1 MDKGWTTETLLKEDR
16 PKVALFSTHF
26 GVYSQTFVYDEV
38 RLHSRY
44 DVEVFARD
52 RSNPDTFPFEPVHT
66 VEGKWATTRYGLTTY
81 NRSYMDR
88 MKQGQFNLLH
98 AHFGP
103 GSIYALPYQK
113 ATGLPLVVTYHGYD
127 VPLLMTPRRFKPKY
141 WRYWLWSKAMFK
153 NVNRFLAASNE
164 LHDLLI
170 QLGAPADRVK
180 VWRLGVSIPELDGVP
195 KRDGKQVIMVGR
207 FTEKKGHV
215 DGLEAFGRVLQQGAD
230 ATLHIVGDGELRPK
244 YDAIIR
250 RFGME
255 ERVKFH
261 GVLSHPDVLTLMEQM
276 DVLMCPS
283 VIAANGDRESGILV
297 AKEAGARYVPVIG
310 TIHGGIPEI
319 IDDEKTGFLV
329 PERDSDTLADRLWKL
344 LESAELR
351 DKMGH
356 AAREKMVREYDIVQR
371 IDVLEDHYDDVRAF
385 HAAEARNR

>member
-1 MDKGWTTETLLKEDR
+1 VDKGWTTETLLKEDR

-141 WRYWLWSKAMFK
+141 WRYWLWSKA
-153 NVNRFLAASNE
+153 RFADSTGRAGRPGQSM
-164 LHDLLI
+164 
-170 QLGAPADRVK
+170 APGCQHSRVG
-180 VWRLGVSIPELDGVP
+180 WG
-195 KRDGKQVIMVGR
+195 
-207 FTEKKGHV
+207 TETGWK
-215 DGLEAFGRVLQQGAD
+215 
-230 ATLHIVGDGELRPK
+230 TGD
-244 YDAIIR
+244 
-250 RFGME
+250 
-255 ERVKFH
+255 
-261 GVLSHPDVLTLMEQM
+261 
-276 DVLMCPS
+276 
-283 VIAANGDRESGILV
+283 
-297 AKEAGARYVPVIG
+297 
-310 TIHGGIPEI
+310 HGGP
-319 IDDEKTGFLV
+319 L
-329 PERDSDTLADRLWKL
+329 
-344 LESAELR
+344 
-351 DKMGH
+351 H
-356 AAREKMVREYDIVQR
+356 REKGTR
-371 IDVLEDHYDDVRAF
+371 
-385 HAAEARNR
+385 